1 MAEADVSATGPRL
14 PVRARQ
20 FLALLGLA
28 ATVSALGRLSAV
40 VLAALL
46 TANSGAGAPINNCR
60 SGRRIPHDARVIA
73 AGPDGGA
80 RRDLS
85 GACLSQPTP
94 TRVDRW
100 IDRRLSNR
108 ILRPRY
114 AARLIAVI
122 WLVTVIVFGI
132 LEWIVDPETFDTVW
146 LAFWWALQTITTV
159 GYGDVVP
166 NDTDGKVVGAILM
179 LGGLSLISVIT
190 AVVTSAFVTRRQAE
204 LQAAGEDPVM
214 QELKQIAARLER
226 MEAELRRSA
235 SDDSS

>member
-1 MAEADVSATGPRL
+1 M
-14 PVRARQ
+14 
-20 FLALLGLA
+20 
-28 ATVSALGRLSAV
+28 
-40 VLAALL
+40 
-46 TANSGAGAPINNCR
+46 
-60 SGRRIPHDARVIA
+60 
-73 AGPDGGA
+73 
-80 RRDLS
+80 
-85 GACLSQPTP
+85 
-94 TRVDRW
+94 
-100 IDRRLSNR
+100 
-108 ILRPRY
+108 LRPHY

-122 WLVTVIVFGI
+122 WLVTGHRLRNPWMDCRSGVVR
-132 LEWIVDPETFDTVW
+132 PVW

-190 AVVTSAFVTRRQAE
+190 AVVTSAFSSRGAQAE

-235 SDDSS
+235 SDDPELINWAFRTMKMAHTMMLMSSYRVHPVAHLGHRLNGPPAKDRDTRGGVAPRSGS